1 MPPLSRQSIR
11 KCQDA
16 MFSIFNFWMIDVSEA
31 GSFSVKITHPPSHH
45 RRVYFLKKTEGGFA
59 MLLRIVLVYCAV

>member
-31 GSFSVKITHPPSHH
+31 GSFSVKNYASPVASPAGL
-45 RRVYFLKKTEGGFA
+45 FFKKD
-59 MLLRIVLVYCAV
+59 